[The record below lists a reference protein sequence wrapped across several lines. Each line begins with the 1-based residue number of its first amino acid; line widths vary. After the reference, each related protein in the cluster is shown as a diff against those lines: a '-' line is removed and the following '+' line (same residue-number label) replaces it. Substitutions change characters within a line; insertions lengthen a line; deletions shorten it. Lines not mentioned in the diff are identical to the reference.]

1 MKIKAHRVNPRT
13 QNSEVGEAELA
24 KDSGMPNEIGGNPDG
39 SVSWKPG
46 PGKDRN
52 QIHICCCVISPSVV
66 SNSLDPMDCSTQ
78 APLSMEFSRQEYWR
92 GLPFPAPLMLLR
104 GQLNRDLDILPSF
117 WQQGNHFSQDAH
129 LIFLT
134 LAHTI
139 PPKGR
144 ELRNQIGGVPP
155 SHFKAPHLAK
165 FHFLCSFV
173 ESISHPFL
181 KNYLNW

>member
-1 MKIKAHRVNPRT
+1 MRLSWCKVMIQSIPGQAVGMSSLKSERGVRESSVQTWQDRLRTGLQGWMKIKAHRVNPRT

-104 GQLNRDLDILPSF
+104 GQLNRET
-117 WQQGNHFSQDAH
+117 NAH
-129 LIFLT
+129 WI
-134 LAHTI
+134 
-139 PPKGR
+139 
-144 ELRNQIGGVPP
+144 
-155 SHFKAPHLAK
+155 
-165 FHFLCSFV
+165 
-173 ESISHPFL
+173 
-181 KNYLNW
+181 